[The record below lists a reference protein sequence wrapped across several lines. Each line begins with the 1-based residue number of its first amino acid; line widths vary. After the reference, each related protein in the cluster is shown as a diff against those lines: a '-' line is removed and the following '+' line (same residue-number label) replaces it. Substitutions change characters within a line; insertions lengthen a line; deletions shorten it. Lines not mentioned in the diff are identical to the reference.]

1 MNCQQANETS
11 IFGFLGRI
19 GQMPKS
25 VNGNCL
31 WYKLRDEGTPSTKVD
46 ISLNR
51 WFDYGAGKGGKLV
64 DLVCFYFTNGDTKK
78 ALEMIGDNNFF
89 LTPIERPD
97 TAVNNNQTTIKKV
110 CEIQH
115 KALKDYLNERQ
126 IFDFYQDKL
135 QEVHYTIGARDY
147 FALGW
152 QNDSGGWDLRN
163 KLFKGCLL
171 NKDIT
176 TIIGEVDN
184 DVLDIWEGMFNFLSY
199 LQYHDQPHK
208 VIVLNSVANVNKAI
222 RGIEKYKKV
231 NLYLDNDKAGKEA
244 SELIKTIRNDVID
257 YSYICGNYT
266 DYNEYLISES
276 DMKV

>member
-1 MNCQQANETS
+1 MNCLQANETS

-31 WYKLRDEGTPSTKVD
+31 WYKLRDENTPSTKVD
-46 ISLNR
+46 ILLNR
-51 WFDYGAGKGGKLV
+51 WFDYGSGKGGKLV
-64 DLVCFYFTNGDTKK
+64 DLVCYYYTNGDIKK
-78 ALEMIGDNNFF
+78 ALEMIGDNDAF
-89 LTPIERPD
+89 IRPN
-97 TAVNNNQTTIKKV
+97 TAVNNSQTTIKKV

-126 IFDFYQDKL
+126 IFDFYQDKI
-135 QEVHYTIGARDY
+135 QEVHYTIGTRDY

-176 TIIGEVDN
+176 TIIGEMDN

-244 SELIKTIRNDVID
+244 VERFKISRNDVVDCSDI
-257 YSYICGNYT
+257 YKGRK
-266 DYNEYLISES
+266 DYNELICCTN
-276 DMKV
+276 V